1 MSQTRILTGEGLEVL
16 TEEIIKYVQ
25 DQIAKS
31 RDCVLEYDS
40 SLLFPTTGKQNTI
53 YLDKQNNRSYRWD
66 STDLK
71 YYQLDDYENI
81 QIIDG
86 CC

>member
-1 MSQTRILTGEGLEVL
+1 MLQTRILTGEGLEVL

-53 YLDKQNNRSYRWD
+53 YLDKQNNISYRWD

-71 YYQLDDYENI
+71 YYRLDDYENI